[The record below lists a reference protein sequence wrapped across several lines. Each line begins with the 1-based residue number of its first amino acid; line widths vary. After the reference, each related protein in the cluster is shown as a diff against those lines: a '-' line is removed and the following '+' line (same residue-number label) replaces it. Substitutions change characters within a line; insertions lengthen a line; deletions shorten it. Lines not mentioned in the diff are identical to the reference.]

1 MAKSFESLANYGSAT
16 FYVLMEVVR
25 SVGTA
30 LRAAI
35 AQAPIF
41 RIETLSHGRCLESL
55 PLSVCYEPKRRQTG
69 QIQGIAIRGLS
80 SFFTGTTQW
89 NCRSGDFVSGV

>member
-35 AQAPIF
+35 ATTIVVDQGSDCGAGGIAF
-41 RIETLSHGRCLESL
+41 TVGCSTSAADTLSKARYLL
-55 PLSVCYEPKRRQTG
+55 
-69 QIQGIAIRGLS
+69 
-80 SFFTGTTQW
+80 
-89 NCRSGDFVSGV
+89 

>member
-1 MAKSFESLANYGSAT
+1 MAKSFESLANYGSAA

-35 AQAPIF
+35 AQALIF
-41 RIETLSHGRCLESL
+41 HIETLSHGRCLESL
-55 PLSVCYEPKRRQTG
+55 PLSVCYEPKRWQTG
-69 QIQGIAIRGLS
+69 QIRVIAIRGLS
-80 SFFTGTTQW
+80 SFFLPALATGIAGQAIL
-89 NCRSGDFVSGV
+89 

>member
-1 MAKSFESLANYGSAT
+1 MAKSFESLANYASAA

-35 AQAPIF
+35 AQALIF
-41 RIETLSHGRCLESL
+41 HIETLSHGRRLESL
-55 PLSVCYEPKRRQTG
+55 PSSVCYEPKRWQTG
-69 QIQGIAIRGLS
+69 QIRVIAIRGLS
-80 SFFTGTTQW
+80 SLFY
-89 NCRSGDFVSGV
+89 RH